1 MPRFIAE
8 HTLPF
13 STEAEFLKMA
23 KEMKLKIPK
32 GFSWKLTYCD
42 FANHKFICEW
52 QAPSKEGLGE
62 TFKTNNFPFDAIR
75 PVKLFNAGKMGF
87 ED

>member
-8 HTLPF
+8 HTMPY

-23 KEMKLKIPK
+23 KEMRLKIPK
-32 GFSWKLTYCD
+32 GYSWKLTYCD
-42 FANHKFICEW
+42 FNNHKFLCEW

-62 TFKTNNFPFDAIR
+62 VFKANNFPFDAIR